1 MIRPRGEVHFWPR
14 DATDRREHRPWSR
27 GAGAMEFCFGLSVV
41 FVAYPYVGA
50 PALRNDLEGRIEARG
65 EKT

>member
-1 MIRPRGEVHFWPR
+1 
-14 DATDRREHRPWSR
+14 
-27 GAGAMEFCFGLSVV
+27 MEFCCGLSVV
-41 FVAYPYVGA
+41 FVAYPYAGA

>member
-1 MIRPRGEVHFWPR
+1 
-14 DATDRREHRPWSR
+14 
-27 GAGAMEFCFGLSVV
+27 MEFCFGLSVV